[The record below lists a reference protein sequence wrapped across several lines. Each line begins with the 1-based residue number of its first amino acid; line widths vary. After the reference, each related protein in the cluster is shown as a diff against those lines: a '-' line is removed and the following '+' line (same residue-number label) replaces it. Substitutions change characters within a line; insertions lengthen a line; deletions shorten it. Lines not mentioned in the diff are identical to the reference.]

1 MDLRVLGHFVA
12 VYEQGSFS
20 AASRSRFIAQ
30 PSLSAALKQ
39 LEDELGRPL
48 FVRHAR
54 GVRAT
59 DAAEQ
64 LYPLAKQLL
73 GQADAIQAM
82 FSGRQVKEPF
92 RLGLIKGLGVARMS
106 TLLKQFTSTRDS
118 LELTLVPPEEACDAR
133 LITRDLLLPG
143 EQFLPTWVEEYQLA
157 IPVGHPLSLLEKVC
171 ITDLADVAFI
181 QRTPCDAWNS
191 LKTLL
196 REAAV
201 SVDIRARIQTI
212 EYAVGLVSAGVGCA
226 LIPVHAELQQHDVL
240 FKPLQE
246 LQLNREIGLAWRRD
260 GEVVQLLRL
269 LLRPDFLGQ

>member
-82 FSGRQVKEPF
+82 FSGSQVKEPF

-106 TLLKQFTSTRDS
+106 ALLKQFCAARDS

-133 LITRDLLLPG
+133 IITRELLIPG
-143 EQFLPTWVEEYQLA
+143 EKFHPIWQEDYQLA
-157 IPVGHPLSLLEKVC
+157 LPMGHPLSLQEQIC
-171 ITDLADVAFI
+171 ISDLADIAFI
-181 QRTPCDAWNS
+181 QRTPCEAWNN

-196 REAAV
+196 RQAGIGL
-201 SVDIRARIQTI
+201 DIRARIQTI
-212 EYAVGLVSAGVGCA
+212 EYAMGLVSAGVGCA
-226 LIPVHAELQQHDVL
+226 LIPVHAELAQQDVL
-240 FKPLQE
+240 FRPLQE
-246 LQLNREIGLAWRRD
+246 LQQSREIGLAWRRD
-260 GEVVQLLRL
+260 NDIIQLLGTL
-269 LLRPDFLGQ
+269 LARG

>member
-39 LEDELGRPL
+39 LEDELERPL

-106 TLLKQFTSTRDS
+106 TLLKQFTSARDS
-118 LELTLVPPEEACDAR
+118 LELTLVPPEEACDVR

-143 EQFLPTWVEEYQLA
+143 EQFLPVWQEEYQLA
-157 IPVGHPLSLLEKVC
+157 VPIGHPLSLLERVC
-171 ITDLADVAFI
+171 IADLADAAFI

-191 LKTLL
+191 LKALL
-196 REAAV
+196 REAGV
-201 SVDIRARIQTI
+201 SLDIRARIQTI
-212 EYAVGLVSAGVGCA
+212 EYAIGLVSAGVGCA

-260 GEVVQLLRL
+260 GEVVQVLRQ
-269 LLRPDFLGQ
+269 LLRPDG